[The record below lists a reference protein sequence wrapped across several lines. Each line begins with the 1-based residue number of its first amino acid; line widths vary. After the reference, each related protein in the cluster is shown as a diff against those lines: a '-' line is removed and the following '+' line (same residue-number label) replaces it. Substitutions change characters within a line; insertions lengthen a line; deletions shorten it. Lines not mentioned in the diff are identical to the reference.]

1 MNKISLQIVLAL
13 IVLLSVACR
22 HDEVTIPSD
31 ADTIIDFPDEDT
43 GIAGFFLL
51 NEGNMGSNKCTLD
64 HFDWFTGFYRRNIY
78 AETNPSALMELGDVG
93 NDIAVYGSKVYI
105 VVNCSHKVE
114 VLDLRTARRLGQ
126 IDIPNCRYLAFD
138 GPNAYVSSYIGPV
151 ADDPDCPRGAVF
163 RVDTTSLAVTG
174 RCPVGYQPEEM
185 AVIGRKLYV
194 ANSGGYR
201 PPVYDRTVSVVDLDS
216 FTEER
221 RIDVAINLHRL
232 RPDSRGRLW
241 VSSRGNREATI
252 LPSLHML
259 APDSD
264 GRMALAAS
272 FPDVHVTNMA
282 VGPESIYYIYA
293 VGPGRAVYDTFD
305 LDRLTPRGHSFIDD
319 ATAQAIRM
327 PYALALHPETGNIFL
342 SDARNYV
349 SSGELYCITPAGS
362 TKWHVRTGDIPA
374 AIAFIKK

>member
-1 MNKISLQIVLAL
+1 MNQIRLTFALAL
-13 IVLLSVACR
+13 MLFAAVACR
-22 HDEVTIPSD
+22 HDEIIVPSD
-31 ADTIIDFPDEDT
+31 SDTIIDFPDEDT
-43 GIAGFFLL
+43 EISGFYLL

-64 HFDWFTGFYRRNIY
+64 RFNWFTGLYSRNIY
-78 AETNPSALMELGDVG
+78 AETNPSAVMELGDVG
-93 NDIAVYGSKVYI
+93 NDIAVYGSKLYI

-114 VLDLRTARRLGQ
+114 VLDLRTARRIGS
-126 IDIPNCRYLAFD
+126 IDIPNCRYLAFH
-138 GPNAYVSSYIGPV
+138 GPDAYVSSYIGPV
-151 ADDPDCPRGAVF
+151 ADDPDCPCGAVF
-163 RVDTTSLAVTG
+163 RVDTASLAVTG

-185 AVIGRKLYV
+185 AVLGGKLYV

-201 PPVYDRTVSVVDLDS
+201 PPEYDTTVSVVDLAS

-232 RPDSRGRLW
+232 RPDNRGRLW
-241 VSSRGNREATI
+241 VTSRGNRESTV

-259 APDSD
+259 APGDD
-264 GRMALAAS
+264 GLMTLAAS

-282 VGPESIYYIYA
+282 LAPSCIYYFYA
-293 VGPGRAVYDTFD
+293 AGPGRAVYDTFD
-305 LDRLTPRGHSFIDD
+305 LDNLCPRGRSFIDD

-327 PYALALHPETGNIFL
+327 PYAIDIHPETGDIFL

-349 SSGELYCITPAGS
+349 SSGELYCITREGK

-374 AIAFIKK
+374 AMTFIHR